1 MHILTKFLVVFAAV
15 LSVFLAALTIAYS
28 ANAERITQSLSG
40 EQSLRAQ
47 ATAALAAQTAQS
59 QSETTR
65 LNSQIQQLARDMAE
79 RAKEVNQY
87 QTENARL
94 LADKNKAEASRMAI
108 EGKIAEL
115 GELAKTQ
122 ASLITSYREEVTGLR
137 KNELDYRSQM
147 LGLEQR
153 MSDLESQ
160 REVLEGTVRA
170 LQEQLA
176 EAKTAQETALKG
188 GGTGKAGKA
197 SEPFMFT
204 GPLIQARVESVS
216 KDTAS
221 GAMLAKISVGS
232 NDQIRENMKMLVIR
246 NGQFIANLVIVQTD
260 LKWSIG
266 RVETLGR
273 EVEVKEGDLVWSRAQ

>member
-1 MHILTKFLVVFAAV
+1 MHILTKFLMVFAAV

-28 ANAERITQSLSG
+28 ANAERITQGLVGAQAGETAARASLSS
-40 EQSLRAQ
+40 QTTLYQ
-47 ATAALAAQTAQS
+47 A
-59 QSETTR
+59 EKVR
-65 LNSQIQQLARDMAE
+65 LESQIQQTARDMAE
-79 RAKEVNQY
+79 RAKEVNQL
-87 QTENARL
+87 QSETSRL
-94 LADKNKAEASRMAI
+94 TAEKNKAESSRLAI

-122 ASLITSYREEVTGLR
+122 AALITSYREEVTGLR

-176 EAKTAQETALKG
+176 EAKMAQETALKG
-188 GGTGKAGKA
+188 GTARSGKSG
-197 SEPFMFT
+197 EPFMFT
-204 GPLIQARVESVS
+204 GPLIQARVETVS

-221 GAMLAKISVGS
+221 GATLAKISVGS
-232 NDQIRENMKMLVIR
+232 NDQIRENMKLLVVR
-246 NGQFIANLVIVQTD
+246 DGQFVANLIIVQTD
-260 LKWSIG
+260 LRWSIG

-273 EVEVKEGDLVWSRAQ
+273 PVEVMAGDLVWSRAQ

>member
-1 MHILTKFLVVFAAV
+1 MHILTKFLMVFAAV

-28 ANAERITQSLSG
+28 ANAERITQGLVGAQAGETAARASLSS
-40 EQSLRAQ
+40 QTTLYQ
-47 ATAALAAQTAQS
+47 A
-59 QSETTR
+59 EKVR
-65 LNSQIQQLARDMAE
+65 LESQIQQTSRDMAE
-79 RAKEVNQY
+79 RAKEVNQL
-87 QTENARL
+87 QSETSRL
-94 LADKNKAEASRMAI
+94 TAEKNKAESSRLAI

-122 ASLITSYREEVTGLR
+122 AALITSYREEVTGLR

-176 EAKTAQETALKG
+176 EAKMAQETALKG
-188 GGTGKAGKA
+188 GTARSGKSG
-197 SEPFMFT
+197 EPFMFT
-204 GPLIQARVESVS
+204 GPLIQARVETVS

-221 GAMLAKISVGS
+221 GATLAKISVGS
-232 NDQIRENMKMLVIR
+232 NDQIRENMKLLVIR
-246 NGQFIANLVIVQTD
+246 DGQFVANLIIVQTD
-260 LKWSIG
+260 LRWSIG

-273 EVEVKEGDLVWSRAQ
+273 PVEVMAGDLVWSRAQ

>member
-1 MHILTKFLVVFAAV
+1 VHILTKFLMVFAAV
-15 LSVFLAALTIAYS
+15 LSIFLAALTIAYS
-28 ANAERITQSLSG
+28 ANAERITQSLAG
-40 EQSLRAQ
+40 AQ
-47 ATAALAAQTAQS
+47 AGKIGADTALSAQS
-59 QSETTR
+59 ALHQSETAR
-65 LNSQIQQLARDMAE
+65 LNDQIQQLARDMAD

-87 QTENARL
+87 QTDNARL
-94 LADKNKAEASRMAI
+94 MADKNKAEASRLAI

-115 GELAKTQ
+115 GELARTQ
-122 ASLITSYREEVTGLR
+122 AALITSYREEVTGLR
-137 KNELDYRSQM
+137 QNELDYRTQM

-188 GGTGKAGKA
+188 GTARSGRTG
-197 SEPFMFT
+197 EPFTFT
-204 GPLIQARVESVS
+204 GPLIQARIETVS
-216 KDTAS
+216 KDAAS
-221 GAMLAKISVGS
+221 GATLAKISVGS

-246 NGQFIANLVIVQTD
+246 DGQFIANLVIVQTD
-260 LKWSIG
+260 LRWSVG

-273 EVEVKEGDLVWSRAQ
+273 TVEVKEGDLVWSRAQ